1 MWIRRKQYGKS
12 YQAEYMPGHKMQFLN
27 QLGQMLKMQS
37 CHHISNL
44 NRRNQCKN
52 MVWYIR
58 NLYKML
64 CCRREAMRLS
74 ICSWVQQ
81 YNTMRP
87 LLVLLLVTSNK
98 NLPMCTNNFC
108 LSAWPS
114 TDINNPCCYQHNS
127 TMPICW
133 QHSVMWRCTDALV
146 FGMTSCHYKWSL
158 TLGVIIYSMVE
169 ICWQHPTLHWNCSAI
184 YTRSPY

>member
-1 MWIRRKQYGKS
+1 MMIGSSISVLPCNDLRQKCESDVNNMANHIRLNICLVT
-12 YQAEYMPGHKMQFLN
+12 MMQFLN

-108 LSAWPS
+108 LSA
-114 TDINNPCCYQHNS
+114 
-127 TMPICW
+127 
-133 QHSVMWRCTDALV
+133 
-146 FGMTSCHYKWSL
+146 
-158 TLGVIIYSMVE
+158 
-169 ICWQHPTLHWNCSAI
+169 
-184 YTRSPY
+184 